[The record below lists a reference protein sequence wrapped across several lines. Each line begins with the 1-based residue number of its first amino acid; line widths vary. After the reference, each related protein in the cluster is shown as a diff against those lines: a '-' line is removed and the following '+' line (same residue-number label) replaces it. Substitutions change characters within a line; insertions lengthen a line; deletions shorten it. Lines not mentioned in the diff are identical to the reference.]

1 MTSYTTPVHLG
12 VRHDVSE
19 FRCES
24 EELSTWLRVHARS
37 SHGGGHTRVAVVTEH
52 GSDRVVGYS
61 AIAPGHVL
69 AEDATARMRA
79 GGGRHPVPVVVL
91 ARLAVDARHT
101 GKGLG
106 GGLLL
111 DAIMRSLAAAEE
123 IGGRALVVD
132 AKDQAAKEFYLRQL
146 SGFQELPGDPMRLV
160 LMFKDIRATIAE
172 L

>member
-1 MTSYTTPVHLG
+1 
-12 VRHDVSE
+12 
-19 FRCES
+19 
-24 EELSTWLRVHARS
+24 
-37 SHGGGHTRVAVVTEH
+37 
-52 GSDRVVGYS
+52 
-61 AIAPGHVL
+61 
-69 AEDATARMRA
+69 MRA

-146 SGFQELPGDPMRLV
+146 SDFHELPGDPMRLV

>member
-1 MTSYTTPVHLG
+1 
-12 VRHDVSE
+12 
-19 FRCES
+19 
-24 EELSTWLRVHARS
+24 
-37 SHGGGHTRVAVVTEH
+37 
-52 GSDRVVGYS
+52 
-61 AIAPGHVL
+61 
-69 AEDATARMRA
+69 MRA

-91 ARLAVDARHT
+91 ARLAVDAQHT